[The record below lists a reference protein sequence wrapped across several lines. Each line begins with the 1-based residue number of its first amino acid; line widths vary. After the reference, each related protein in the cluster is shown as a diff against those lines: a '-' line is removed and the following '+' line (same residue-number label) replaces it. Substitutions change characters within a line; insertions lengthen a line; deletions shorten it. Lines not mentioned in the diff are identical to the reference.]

1 MVWLV
6 MVLTKKSHRD
16 IIYYMQECAYS
27 QEIYSLCGLV
37 KVFKALSDETRI
49 RILRILLKRECCVC
63 EVMQALDIS
72 ESRASRNLKI
82 LYEAGLLNLK
92 KDGLWTLYSLD
103 QKKMEPYLG
112 EIVRMVGKALRNNE
126 TALRDRQRLEGAGR
140 VGPACVQRRRREK
153 R

>member
-1 MVWLV
+1 
-6 MVLTKKSHRD
+6 
-16 IIYYMQECAYS
+16 MQEYAYS

-112 EIVRMVGKALRNNE
+112 EIVRMVEKALRNNE

>member
-16 IIYYMQECAYS
+16 IIYYMQEYAYS

-112 EIVRMVGKALRNNE
+112 EIVRMVEKALRNNE